1 MKIIIAGAGDIGFHL
16 AKLLSFEKQDV
27 TLIDENQEVLDYAA
41 SHLDVLTL
49 RGDSSSLEVLSN
61 AEVGSAKLFLAVTT
75 SEKNN
80 LITAILAK
88 KMGAKQTIAR
98 VNNPEYL
105 EPEQRASF
113 AELGVDQLIS
123 PQSLAAQEI
132 VRLVGQSTLTDAFEF
147 ENGKVYLMGIML
159 DDSSPIANQTVLE
172 VAEQHPDIIFRPV
185 AILRGDRTIIPR
197 ANTVLKRS
205 DHIYFMSS
213 KDQKDH
219 VLNIAGKEPRKVRS
233 IMIVG
238 GEGLG
243 YRTAQLLEN
252 KYSVTLVEQSKKVC
266 KQLVENLENTLV
278 IKGDPSNVELLKE
291 EGLSQMDVF
300 IALTPNTETNIITSL
315 MAEAAGVYKTIALVD
330 NRDYIQISQNI
341 GIDTLINKKLIAA
354 NNIFRFVRK
363 GKIEA
368 IASLHGVDAEVIE
381 FEVHKA
387 NRITKHPIKDLHF
400 PEKALIG
407 GVIRGEQTFIPHGN
421 FQLQKGDKAIVLV
434 HNDAISRVEQLFR

>member
-16 AKLLSFEKQDV
+16 AKLLSSEGQDV

-41 SHLDVLTL
+41 SHLDVLTI
-49 RGDSSSLEVLSN
+49 RGDSSSLEILGNVE
-61 AEVGSAKLFLAVTT
+61 AQSAKLFIAVTT

-98 VNNPEYL
+98 VNNIEYL
-105 EPEQRASF
+105 SKEQRESF

-132 VRLVGQSTLTDAFEF
+132 LRLVKQSTLTDVFEF
-147 ENGKVYLMGIML
+147 ENGKVFLMGIML
-159 DDSSPIANQTVLE
+159 DDSSPIANQTVVE
-172 VAEQHPDIIFRPV
+172 VANQHPDIIFRPV

-197 ANTVLKRS
+197 AHTVLKRS
-205 DHIYFMSS
+205 DHIYLMST
-213 KDQKDH
+213 KEQKDR
-219 VLNIAGKEPRKVRS
+219 VLDIAGKAPRKVKN

-243 YRTAQLLEN
+243 YRAAQLLE
-252 KYSVTLVEQSKKVC
+252 KEYSVTLVEQSKAVC
-266 KQLVENLENTLV
+266 KNLVENLENTLV

-291 EGLSQMDVF
+291 EGLPHMDTF

-368 IASLHGVDAEVIE
+368 ITSLHGVDAEVIE
-381 FEVHKA
+381 FVVQKA
-387 NRITKHPIKDLHF
+387 NRITKHKIKELHF

-407 GVIRGEQTFIPHGN
+407 GVIRGEETFIPNGD
-421 FQLQKGDKAIVLV
+421 FQLQKGDKAIILV
-434 HNDAISRVEQLFR
+434 HNDAIARVEQLFR